1 MGKKVRPFGTV
12 SALADTAVLPLPP
25 TGVIRFGS
33 VRAVNQAIKAIKRTH
48 SFTERTQSFTERK

>member
-1 MGKKVRPFGTV
+1 MGKKVRPFGMV

-48 SFTERTQSFTERK
+48 SFTE